1 MYIYLLFQ
9 VWLYYKFPIF
19 WAFVL
24 YVIVYVDYYQS
35 VCMKLKEFVDGV
47 HGVCEW
53 MEGHNV
59 NNYIHVTVSFFV
71 KPS

>member
-1 MYIYLLFQ
+1 
-9 VWLYYKFPIF
+9 
-19 WAFVL
+19 
-24 YVIVYVDYYQS
+24 
-35 VCMKLKEFVDGV
+35 MKLKEFVDGV